1 MKPTERLIKEYNS
14 YLNTEDEQQTN
25 FFYNNYRAMRNI
37 ILDCNLTTVEELN
50 NLETKALIEWEN
62 SLTENAQ

>member
-1 MKPTERLIKEYNS
+1 MKPIELLKETYKK
-14 YLNTEDEQQTN
+14 YLNTEGEPQSWEN
-25 FFYNNYRAMRNI
+25 FVRYSSTKKFAI
-37 ILDCNLTTVEELN
+37 DCNLTTVEELN